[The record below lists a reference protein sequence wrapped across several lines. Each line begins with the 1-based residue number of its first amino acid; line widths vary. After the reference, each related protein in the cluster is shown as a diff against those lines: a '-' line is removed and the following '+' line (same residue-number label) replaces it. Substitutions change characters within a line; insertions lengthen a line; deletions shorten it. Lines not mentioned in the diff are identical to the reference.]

1 MRCAYS
7 ARERNHIN
15 QGRRGSYR
23 FLDAIREH
31 GKKQDGGTRKLAL
44 AAGERALM
52 CRCIASLTDQ

>member
-1 MRCAYS
+1 MRFAYS

-31 GKKQDGGTRKLAL
+31 GKNKMVVL
-44 AAGERALM
+44 E
-52 CRCIASLTDQ
+52 S